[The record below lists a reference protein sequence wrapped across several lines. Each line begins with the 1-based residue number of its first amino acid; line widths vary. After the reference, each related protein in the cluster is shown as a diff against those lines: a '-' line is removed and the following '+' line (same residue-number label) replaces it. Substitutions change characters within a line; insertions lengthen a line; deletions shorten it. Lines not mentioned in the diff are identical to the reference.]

1 MGKSSLNEKLSRL
14 ADILAEKNIS
24 FYLDH
29 PVAQLSSFKIG
40 GVAAIAVF
48 PSDRGQFVDT
58 LRAVDALG
66 ARSIVVGNA
75 SNMLFACDRYDGA
88 MIFTSGMTNI
98 SVCENRIDCDAG
110 VSLTHLSNIAAKHSL
125 RGLEFAYGIPGLV
138 GGAIYMNAG
147 AYGGQ
152 MADVVDY
159 TVAYDRATGEV
170 YRIYDAYFGYRESRY
185 SNNSSLVCL
194 GASLML
200 PRGDE
205 EEIRAK
211 MDANATCRRDKQPL
225 EFPSAG
231 SYFKRPAGDFAGR
244 LIEEC
249 GLKGL
254 SVGSAEVSRKH
265 AGFIVNLGG
274 ATYSDV
280 LALEAKVVSAVEEK
294 FGVRLEREVRVIS
307 NEE

>member
-1 MGKSSLNEKLSRL
+1 MSKSNLSEKLSRL
-14 ADILAEKNIS
+14 ADILAEKSIS
-24 FYLDH
+24 FCLDH
-29 PVAQLSSFKIG
+29 PVAPLSSFKIG

-48 PSDRGQFVDT
+48 PADRGQFVDA

-66 ARSIVVGNA
+66 VRSIVLGNA
-75 SNMLFACDRYDGA
+75 SNMLFAFERFEGV
-88 MIFTSGMTNI
+88 MIFTGHLSQV
-98 SVCENRIDCDAG
+98 SVSDGRIDCDAG
-110 VSLTHLSNIAAKHSL
+110 VSLTYLSNLAAKHSL

-152 MADVVDY
+152 MSDVVDY
-159 TVAYDRATGEV
+159 TVAYDRAAGEV
-170 YRIYDAYFGYRESRY
+170 YRIYDGGFGYRESRY
-185 SNNSSLVCL
+185 SKNGSLVCL

-200 PRGDE
+200 PRGDAA
-205 EEIRAK
+205 EIRAR
-211 MDANATCRRDKQPL
+211 MEQNAASRRDKQPL
-225 EFPSAG
+225 ELPSAG
-231 SYFKRPAGDFAGR
+231 SYFKRPQGDFAGR

-254 SVGSAEVSRKH
+254 SVGGAAVSPKH

-274 ATYSDV
+274 ASYSDV
-280 LALEAKVVSAVEEK
+280 LALEARVIEAVEEK

-307 NEE
+307 QEG